1 MKKKTKKKVLKVLI
15 WLLVLVLLASSVGG
29 LLSMIL

>member
-1 MKKKTKKKVLKVLI
+1 MKKKTKKKILRVCI
-15 WLLVLVLLASSVGG
+15 WALLLVLLGSSIGG